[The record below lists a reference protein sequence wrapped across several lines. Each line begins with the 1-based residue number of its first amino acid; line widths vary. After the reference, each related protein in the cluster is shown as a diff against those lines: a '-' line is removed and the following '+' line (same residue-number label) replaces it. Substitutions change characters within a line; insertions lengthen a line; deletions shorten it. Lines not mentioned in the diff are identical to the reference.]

1 MLRKVLIVIATLVVN
16 TAFVVFAVLPE
27 FVTFAQIQP
36 HGVVPIDLIGAADF
50 GRAQVLSVLKARHIE
65 LFALAGV
72 NVAIVLLALRR
83 VEPKRGETAWPRTPC
98 TPPNQALHL
107 TPWPRVAR
115 PGYPRSLRSLG
126 AGE

>member
-16 TAFVVFAVLPE
+16 TAFVVFAGLPE

-36 HGVVPIDLIGAADF
+36 HGVAPNDLIGAADF

-83 VEPKRGETAWPRTPC
+83 VEP
-98 TPPNQALHL
+98 
-107 TPWPRVAR
+107 
-115 PGYPRSLRSLG
+115 
-126 AGE
+126 